1 MDSHITWFFYDFPAF
16 FPRLGLPLRVWS
28 RAHGWAPR
36 GIRASGVPQGKLDP
50 ITSFSAPA
58 EAAVLFLSWHTTA
71 IFLTRHF
78 THWVQLLPSL
88 EMLLRQYCHS
98 DALTQTHIMC
108 FLCHLVASSRAGREG
123 KLILVEFP
131 LCIRYASKTF
141 PMCYSLN
148 IIYAVVCVPKLIIL

>member
-1 MDSHITWFFYDFPAF
+1 MIRF
-16 FPRLGLPLRVWS
+16 LICGLPHHLIFFMTSQHSSPGLACLSESWS
-28 RAHGWAPR
+28 WAHGWAPR

-58 EAAVLFLSWHTTA
+58 EAVVLFLSWHTTA

-78 THWVQLLPSL
+78 TRWVQLLAAL

-108 FLCHLVASSRAGREG
+108 FLCHLVSIIKSRKGR
-123 KLILVEFP
+123 
-131 LCIRYASKTF
+131 KTNTSWIST
-141 PMCYSLN
+141 MHQ
-148 IIYAVVCVPKLIIL
+148 VCV